1 MMMSYPRLALDRLF
15 GRVTGVSTALIR
27 DGSATETRMLR
38 SGTQC
43 KTMVVVAMRNASIP
57 PYSVL
62 PVLAYDDVRAAVEYL
77 TQVFGFAERV
87 QIGDH
92 RAQLSAGGGGGAVIV
107 ADATHGRRSPA
118 AADGVTQSVMVRV
131 DDVDAH
137 YRAAVAAGAQ
147 VTSEPADYAYGERQY
162 SVRDPA
168 GHLWTFTQSVAD
180 IAPETWGGVTV
191 SAW

>member
-1 MMMSYPRLALDRLF
+1 MFRPPF
-15 GRVTGVSTALIR
+15 GDPDADVARR
-27 DGSATETRMLR
+27 DAAEDDGA
-38 SGTQC
+38 
-43 KTMVVVAMRNASIP
+43 VAIRNASIP

-62 PVLAYDDVRAAVEYL
+62 PVLAYDDVRAAVEWL
-77 TQVFGFAERV
+77 TRVFGFAERV

-92 RAQLSAGGGGGAVIV
+92 RAQLSTGGGAVIA

-118 AADGVTQSVMVRV
+118 AEDGVTQSVMIRV
-131 DDVDAH
+131 QDVDAH
-137 YRAAVAAGAQ
+137 YRAASAAAGAQ
-147 VTSEPADYAYGERQY
+147 VTSEPTDYSYGERQY

-168 GHLWTFTQSVAD
+168 GHLWTFTESVAD

>member
-1 MMMSYPRLALDRLF
+1 
-15 GRVTGVSTALIR
+15 
-27 DGSATETRMLR
+27 MLR
-38 SGTQC
+38 SGMRWM
-43 KTMVVVAMRNASIP
+43 TMFVVAMRNASIP

-77 TQVFGFAERV
+77 TRVFGFAERV

-92 RAQLSAGGGGGAVIV
+92 RAQLSAPAGGGAVIV

-118 AADGVTQSVMVRV
+118 AWDGVTQSVMVRV
-131 DDVDAH
+131 DDVDTH
-137 YRAAVAAGAQ
+137 YRAAVPAGAQ

-168 GHLWTFTQSVAD
+168 GHLWIFTQSVAD
-180 IAPETWGGVTV
+180 IAPETWGGVTI